1 MAYGS
6 YLTRS
11 RHRTTYYAR
20 IVIPLDLRQ
29 QLAGKREVRQS
40 LKTTCKATAK

>member
-11 RHRTTYYAR
+11 RHQTTYYAR
-20 IVIPLDLRQ
+20 IVIPLDLRRK
-29 QLAGKREVRQS
+29 LGGKREVRQS